1 MDYTQPATS
10 HLKTEPLQHI
20 IDQMASVEYK
30 VLGNVDKLIGQI
42 HYVRTSYQSPAWS
55 DSLPSN
61 PLVER
66 DVIQPRF
73 SLLFG
78 ITEAIYPLNLWLV
91 FKLPVLYLP

>member
-30 VLGNVDKLIGQI
+30 VLGNVDKLVGQI

-61 PLVER
+61 LLVER

-73 SLLFG
+73 SLLFE
-78 ITEAIYPLNLWLV
+78 IPEVISAPNLRRV
-91 FKLPVLYLP
+91 FKLPVVDPS